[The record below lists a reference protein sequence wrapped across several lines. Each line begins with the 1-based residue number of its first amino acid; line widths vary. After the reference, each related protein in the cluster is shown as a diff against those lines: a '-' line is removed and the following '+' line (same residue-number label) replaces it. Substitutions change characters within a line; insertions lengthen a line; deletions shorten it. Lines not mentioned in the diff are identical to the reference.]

1 MRRKKMID
9 FNIGDRVRVK
19 EYAEITDVKKAKSI
33 KDKPY
38 MWNQG
43 KARLSGEEGVIVD
56 KLYSE
61 AYCRFVYRVHLD
73 GYEKASHAQFDSDS
87 LELIK
92 EEPIT
97 YCHEFDYL
105 DNVVVARFYEVKGNE
120 KTEIMR
126 GHGHIIHEGAWGIA
140 QASAYAL
147 KKIWQKIEGESN
159 E

>member
-1 MRRKKMID
+1 MID

-19 EYAEITDVKKAKSI
+19 DYTEITDAKKAKSI

-38 MWNQG
+38 LWNQG

-61 AYCRFVYRVHLD
+61 AYSRFVYRVHLD
-73 GYEKASHAQFDSDS
+73 GYEKASNAQFDEDS
-87 LELIK
+87 LELI
-92 EEPIT
+92 EAEPIT
-97 YCHEFDYL
+97 YCHEFEYL
-105 DNVVVARFYEVKGNE
+105 DNMVVARFYEVKGDQ

-126 GHGHIIHEGAWGIA
+126 GHGNIIHEGALGIA

-147 KKIWQKIEGESN
+147 KKIWNKLEEAEGHVE
-159 E
+159 

>member
-1 MRRKKMID
+1 MIE

-19 EYAEITDVKKAKSI
+19 DYNEISDTNKAKFI

-43 KARLSGEEGVIVD
+43 KARLSGEEGLIVD

-61 AYCRFVYRVHLD
+61 AHSRFIYFVHFD
-73 GYEKASHAQFDSDS
+73 GYDKASHAQFDGDS
-87 LELIK
+87 LEIIK

-97 YCHEFDYL
+97 YCHEFEYL
-105 DNVVVARFYEVKGNE
+105 DNVVICRFYEIKGDT
-120 KTEIMR
+120 KTELMR
-126 GHGHIIHEGAWGIA
+126 GHGHIIHEGSLGIA

-147 KKIWQKIEGESN
+147 KKIWHKMEDEN
-159 E
+159 ND

>member
-1 MRRKKMID
+1 MID

-38 MWNQG
+38 LWNQG

-61 AYCRFVYRVHLD
+61 AHSRFVYRVHLD
-73 GYEKASHAQFDSDS
+73 GYDKASHAQFDGDS
-87 LELIK
+87 LELI
-92 EEPIT
+92 EVEPVT

-105 DNVVVARFYEVKGNE
+105 DNVVVARFYEVRGDK

-126 GHGHIIHEGAWGIA
+126 GHGHILHEGAFGIA
-140 QASAYAL
+140 QASGYAL
-147 KKIWQKIEGESN
+147 RKIWQKMEESRD

>member
-1 MRRKKMID
+1 MIE

-19 EYAEITDVKKAKSI
+19 EYTEISDTNKAKVI
-33 KDKPY
+33 KDAPY
-38 MWNQG
+38 KWNPG

-61 AYCRFVYRVHLD
+61 AHSRFIFFVNLD
-73 GYEKASHAQFDSDS
+73 GYEKASHAQFDADS

-92 EEPIT
+92 DEPIT

-105 DNVVVARFYEVKGNE
+105 DNVVVCRFYEVKGDE

-126 GHGHIIHEGAWGIA
+126 GHGHIIHEGSLGIA

-147 KKIWQKIEGESN
+147 KKIWLKMEEGN
-159 E
+159 ND

>member
-1 MRRKKMID
+1 MID

-19 EYAEITDVKKAKSI
+19 DYTEISETNKAKVI

-38 MWNQG
+38 MWNTG
-43 KARLSGEEGVIVD
+43 KARLSGNEGVIVD

-61 AYCRFVYRVHLD
+61 AHTRFIYFVHFD
-73 GYEKASHAQFDSDS
+73 GFDKTSHAQFDADS

-92 EEPIT
+92 DEPVT

-105 DNVVVARFYEVKGNE
+105 DNVVVCRFYEVKGDT
-120 KTEIMR
+120 KTELMR
-126 GHGHIIHEGAWGIA
+126 GHGHIIHEGALGIA

-147 KKIWQKIEGESN
+147 KKIWHKMEEASN
-159 E
+159 D